1 MKTNDFSKN
10 YLGTFEGCRNG
21 YGQAYFEFY
30 GNRNLTAIFFKICTF
45 HTKVYLLNCS
55 VIQGFLSFSNI
66 YLIPI
71 N

>member
-30 GNRNLTAIFFKICTF
+30 GNQNLTAIFFKICTF
-45 HTKVYLLNCS
+45 PIKRN
-55 VIQGFLSFSNI
+55 SF
-66 YLIPI
+66 
-71 N
+71 